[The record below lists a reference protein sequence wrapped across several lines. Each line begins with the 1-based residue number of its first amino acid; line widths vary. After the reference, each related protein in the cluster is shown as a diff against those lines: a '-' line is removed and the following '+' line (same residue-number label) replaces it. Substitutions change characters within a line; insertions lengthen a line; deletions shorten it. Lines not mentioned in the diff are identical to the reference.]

1 MILSPY
7 CGQTAQTHDETQG
20 KCFYGV
26 QKLQMNAGIVFCRLS
41 HTQQHNRGVFLCC
54 FFFFLEKCVFPKQ
67 KHSNSDTLS
76 DPLDLTLHVSQLIAD
91 CQPIQTLCNALCRLS
106 SQQKKL
112 DRIVQTLE
120 QIHVVRLIHQTR
132 LWKCFVQLVMVC
144 CLLKDSFDKVEVCV
158 VVRCVS
164 DSGGNNGEAGGLC
177 RKSALRH
184 SRREKRKRERRGGG
198 GWAGARR
205 GERGVCLHWP
215 S

>member
-1 MILSPY
+1 M
-7 CGQTAQTHDETQG
+7 
-20 KCFYGV
+20 
-26 QKLQMNAGIVFCRLS
+26 
-41 HTQQHNRGVFLCC
+41 
-54 FFFFLEKCVFPKQ
+54 FPKQ

-76 DPLDLTLHVSQLIAD
+76 DPLDWPSMCHNWSQIVNPYKHYAMR
-91 CQPIQTLCNALCRLS
+91 CAGCHHNK
-106 SQQKKL
+106 KKL

-184 SRREKRKRERRGGG
+184 SRREKRKRERRGGEG